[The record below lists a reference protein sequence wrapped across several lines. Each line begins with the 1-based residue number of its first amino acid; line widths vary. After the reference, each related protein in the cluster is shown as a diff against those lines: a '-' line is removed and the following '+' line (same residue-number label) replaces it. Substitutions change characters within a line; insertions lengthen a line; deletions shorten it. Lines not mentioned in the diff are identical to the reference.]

1 MATDSTNQINRNA
14 NVATDKAEVEVY
26 LDREHL
32 LKIQQE
38 YVDLRQKLLQWAGQ
52 MKLSM
57 KKFTEYTSGSA
68 SYAFENKYKDYDIV
82 YFSQMY
88 NRLASAICI
97 NATAIMEAKKL
108 IVQCEN
114 FYEIVVGGQ
123 VIPPSSCVETETDIL
138 YLDSANYTNGFLN
151 ATTEE
156 AVTEFRNI
164 SNDFSRL
171 EEILGK
177 LKEKQINYY
186 VEALNICTDLNK
198 KDRLTTLYEAFDTY
212 VNGVKTFNTDIAQ
225 QYSYI
230 TRKELI
236 GDHSRSYDYSSK
248 DKDVDQAQLDRILR
262 SELDKMHISDDV
274 IDKALKNGFSLYEVA
289 ACIEAVT
296 LEDKVRQKDGKEV
309 EFMKCI
315 LLGDLKKAYEYID
328 DVVDTKVN
336 IFGGVYY
343 IPATACSFYAA
354 KFLVNS
360 LHTGFDY
367 KGLRC
372 ADSNSSK
379 QFMSEM
385 NTILDNK
392 NSQKIME
399 LYKNGTYMVALCSN
413 YEYGYMKANYE
424 GDIVKQYGEEH
435 RKSLL
440 IYDTFEFLD
449 KKIDK
454 VEKNDM
460 FYEKETYTIT
470 SFHYGDENI
479 ILDVTQHNS
488 VMKDKSFKMTVCYDE
503 KFDSVN
509 DALTTDHST
518 KVVDTAV
525 EAQKKATDKMLRDA
539 AYLVTVA
546 YNPSLAVQAR
556 GLTSLVPNGGVSNV
570 NGIMGMVEKLG
581 INYCYENYN
590 SADIN
595 PLINPENGKD
605 MNGEMLVDGNR
616 VPTITKADAATGVA
630 FDAYNLVAA
639 TDAVDAAKREEEDTY
654 FARMVGSAGKCIF
667 ESDDGEKTYA
677 IVHTGMQSHR
687 YDDKLNKLSTDGCGL
702 KDICGITDE
711 NAKALETYWKDNT
724 DKDIDKKMSMLYG
737 GYKFNSDSSAKDFY
751 EDMQKINRDYEE
763 ALSGNQGNYILEQWG
778 N

>member
-315 LLGDLKKAYEYID
+315 LIGDSKKAYEYID

-336 IFGGVYY
+336 IHGGVYY

-354 KFLVNS
+354 KFLNNS
-360 LHTGFDY
+360 LHTGFNNN
-367 KGLRC
+367 RERF
-372 ADSNSSK
+372 ADLKSSK
-379 QFMSEM
+379 HFMSEM
-385 NTILDNK
+385 NIILGDK
-392 NSQKIME
+392 NSQKILE
-399 LYKNGTYMVALCSN
+399 LYKNGTYMVALSSN
-413 YEYGYMKANYE
+413 HEYGYMKANYE
-424 GDIVKQYGEEH
+424 GEIVKRYGEEH
-435 RKSLL
+435 RKALL

-449 KKIDK
+449 KKIDADDK
-454 VEKNDM
+454 
-460 FYEKETYTIT
+460 FFSKEDYIVAD
-470 SFHYGDENI
+470 FEYGDDI
-479 ILDVTQHNS
+479 ILDVSNKQNG
-488 VMKDKSFKMTVCYDE
+488 KSFTMTVGFEDD
-503 KFDSVN
+503 FDSVN
-509 DALTTDHST
+509 DKLSTNNTTT
-518 KVVDTAV
+518 TVDTAV
-525 EAQKKATDKMLRDA
+525 KAQEKAVERMFRDTV
-539 AYLVTVA
+539 YLGAVVID
-546 YNPSLAVQAR
+546 PSWSVVAR
-556 GLTSLVPNGGVSNV
+556 GITNIDLSEGTATTNANNFISSGGKFALKQYYKTLDDGLDKNSSSYYKDKLNHSNRHVS
-570 NGIMGMVEKLG
+570 EATR
-581 INYCYENYN
+581 Y
-590 SADIN
+590 
-595 PLINPENGKD
+595 
-605 MNGEMLVDGNR
+605 
-616 VPTITKADAATGVA
+616 DAATGVV
-630 FDAYNLVAA
+630 FDAYNVIAA
-639 TDAVDAAKREEEDTY
+639 TDAVDAAKREEENTY
-654 FARMVGSAGKCIF
+654 FSRMVGSVGTCTYEI
-667 ESDDGEKTYA
+667 DGEDKTYA
-677 IVHTGMQSHR
+677 IVHTGMQAHR
-687 YDDKLNKLSTDGCGL
+687 YDDKLNKLATDGYGL
-702 KDICGITDE
+702 KDICGISDYDAGQLEKKWKGKTD
-711 NAKALETYWKDNT
+711 Y
-724 DKDIDKKMSMLYG
+724 DKKMSMLYG
-737 GYKFNSDSSAKDFY
+737 GYKFDSSSSAKEFY
-751 EDMQKINRDYEE
+751 DDMEKFNEDYKALMPDGTDEMTVDKNQKTQHDIWY
-763 ALSGNQGNYILEQWG
+763 SWG

>member
-52 MKLSM
+52 MNLSM

-97 NATAIMEAKKL
+97 NTTAIMEAKKL

-138 YLDSANYTNGFLN
+138 YLDSANYTNGFLST
-151 ATTEE
+151 TTEE
-156 AVTEFRNI
+156 AVNEFRNI

-262 SELDKMHISDDV
+262 SELYKMHISDDV

-336 IFGGVYY
+336 IPGGVYY

-354 KFLVNS
+354 KFIVNA
-360 LHTGFDY
+360 LHTGFDT

-372 ADSNSSK
+372 ADGNSSK

-385 NTILDNK
+385 NTILGNK

-399 LYKNGTYMVALCSN
+399 LYKNGTYMVALSSN

-424 GDIVKQYGEEH
+424 GEIVKQYGEEH
-435 RKSLL
+435 RKALL

-449 KKIDK
+449 KKID
-454 VEKNDM
+454 VEKSA
-460 FYEKETYTIT
+460 KEAYTVT
-470 SFHYGDENI
+470 DFKYGDDI
-479 ILDVTQHNS
+479 SLDVSNS
-488 VMKDKSFKMTVCYDE
+488 KNGMSFKMKVGFEDD
-503 KFDSVN
+503 FDSVN
-509 DALTTDHST
+509 DKLSTNNTTKNVDVAVDAQKATVRRMFKDAVYLGAVAVNPEMSFVFRGAT
-518 KVVDTAV
+518 NVLLGGEDNASNINSVVDAAGKQSLDYIYGNNYAEKITKITQN
-525 EAQKKATDKMLRDA
+525 EAALG
-539 AYLVTVA
+539 VA
-546 YNPSLAVQAR
+546 Y
-556 GLTSLVPNGGVSNV
+556 
-570 NGIMGMVEKLG
+570 
-581 INYCYENYN
+581 
-590 SADIN
+590 
-595 PLINPENGKD
+595 
-605 MNGEMLVDGNR
+605 
-616 VPTITKADAATGVA
+616 
-630 FDAYNLVAA
+630 DAYNVVAA

-654 FARMVGSAGKCIF
+654 FSRMVGSVGTCTY
-667 ESDDGEKTYA
+667 ESGDENKTYA
-677 IVHTGMQSHR
+677 IVHTGMQAHR
-687 YDDKLNKLSTDGCGL
+687 YDNKLNKLATDGYGL
-702 KDICGITDE
+702 KDICEISDYDAE
-711 NAKALETYWKDNT
+711 QLEKKWKGTEDY
-724 DKDIDKKMSMLYG
+724 DKKMSMLYG
-737 GYKFNSDSSAKDFY
+737 GYKFDSNSSAKDFY
-751 EDMQKINRDYEE
+751 EDMEEFNEDYKALTPDGSDEMTVDKNQKTQHDIWY
-763 ALSGNQGNYILEQWG
+763 SWG